1 MQVGDPG
8 RGVALPHAH
17 LVAQA
22 PSAKPQ
28 APAFSVPM
36 GAQPPSAKPKAA
48 ALFVPLEAQPPFPK
62 PEATASGM
70 KKADADKAAAQPWP
84 AQLHAAL
91 QSIKDVDAQHA
102 AQVAATDRILQM
114 VDQLT
119 AQGRLPDAP
128 KVQ

>member
-1 MQVGDPG
+1 
-8 RGVALPHAH
+8 
-17 LVAQA
+17 
-22 PSAKPQ
+22 
-28 APAFSVPM
+28 M